1 MRSLEDKSSHV
12 RRNVIKLLTKL
23 ISTHPFALLHGGQ
36 LSYPEWHERLEA
48 VTAQIKSLQP
58 PSDAPGLAE
67 DASNDDNDL
76 ENGDSNPNQ
85 PNEGRP
91 TDTTTGEDLMKL
103 QLTKR
108 YYSEALKF
116 IESLHEASQ
125 TISQLLA
132 SKNKSEVLESM
143 DFFVVADA
151 YKLATAKVYSVV
163 TELIY
168 FVKAGIKKMMHLVW
182 TKSNSDEGKGIQNHL
197 IECYKGLFFAA
208 PDQLSPNDAATFVA
222 RNLISLTYGSSLAEL
237 TSLEQLL
244 CNMMKQGNVSSA
256 VVAKLWQVY
265 GFQKKEISKTQRRGA
280 IIVLGMLALAD
291 PDIVAREVDT
301 LLRIGLGQFGK
312 ADLELARYTCIA
324 LQRLHIKQKKGKKL
338 TAKCTKCTG
347 MFESGSS
354 KKLPVDHPV
363 FDKLRDMIHYE
374 TTLNEWYENCIIT
387 MNLGAYTGV
396 KVWVG

>member
-1 MRSLEDKSSHV
+1 
-12 RRNVIKLLTKL
+12 
-23 ISTHPFALLHGGQ
+23 
-36 LSYPEWHERLEA
+36 
-48 VTAQIKSLQP
+48 
-58 PSDAPGLAE
+58 
-67 DASNDDNDL
+67 
-76 ENGDSNPNQ
+76 
-85 PNEGRP
+85 
-91 TDTTTGEDLMKL
+91 
-103 QLTKR
+103 
-108 YYSEALKF
+108 
-116 IESLHEASQ
+116 
-125 TISQLLA
+125 
-132 SKNKSEVLESM
+132 
-143 DFFVVADA
+143 
-151 YKLATAKVYSVV
+151 
-163 TELIY
+163 
-168 FVKAGIKKMMHLVW
+168 
-182 TKSNSDEGKGIQNHL
+182 
-197 IECYKGLFFAA
+197 
-208 PDQLSPNDAATFVA
+208 
-222 RNLISLTYGSSLAEL
+222 
-237 TSLEQLL
+237 
-244 CNMMKQGNVSSA
+244 MKQGNVSSA

-396 KVWVG
+396 